1 MKSFLIIFF
10 AVAIVVLGFS
20 VASLR
25 KELRGAHEN
34 AAFYEKRGED
44 LQRELMRVNRAYT
57 EKEQF
62 LDEIEQN
69 IVELESKVDLQTL
82 EKHVPKKTWSE
93 IKPIIDRLKTLQE
106 ERETQTPSR
115 KHEEDN

>member
-1 MKSFLIIFF
+1 MKLFLIIFF
-10 AVAIVVLGFS
+10 TVAVVAFGFS

-25 KELRGAHEN
+25 KELRNAHEN
-34 AAFYEKRGED
+34 TAFYEKRGKD

-62 LDEIEQN
+62 LDDIEQN

-93 IKPIIDRLKTLQE
+93 IKPIIDRLKALQQE
-106 ERETQTPSR
+106 KTDYR
-115 KHEEDN
+115 